1 VVLAPAV
8 LAAPSRPRPR
18 GIRGG
23 GIGAPSG
30 LEGFGGLE
38 GVNGILD
45 STVKAVVI
53 ALVAPAERFIAFGW
67 QAISDA
73 AWSEF
78 ACMLTYK
85 QGWRG
90 GQTTSAERC
99 FPSSKTCSK
108 CGTVKAT
115 MSLAERTFG
124 CDACGLSLDRDLNAA
139 INLATWA
146 ERHSIGADAQVPEAR
161 GPVPNAHRGDG
172 SGPRTRAGESSS
184 NDVGTQT
191 QTHAA

>member
-1 VVLAPAV
+1 
-8 LAAPSRPRPR
+8 
-18 GIRGG
+18 
-23 GIGAPSG
+23 
-30 LEGFGGLE
+30 
-38 GVNGILD
+38 
-45 STVKAVVI
+45 VVI

-146 ERHSIGADAQVPEAR
+146 ERHSIGADAQVRDPEAR
-161 GPVPNAHRGDG
+161 GPVTNAHRGDG
-172 SGPRTRAGESSS
+172 SGPRTRAGETSS